1 MLYTVSFSR
10 LDLFYTGKANGK
22 RQYVYPSV
30 SPEEMKLVW
39 KCVMYGLGRADLLK
53 ASPAEE
59 KPKVLIEERIV
70 RKTTIMCEK
79 PTASLDFEV
88 PPF

>member
-10 LDLFYTGKANGK
+10 LDLFYTGKVNGK

-39 KCVMYGLGRADLLK
+39 KCVLYGLGRADLLK
-53 ASPAEE
+53 ASPAEGT
-59 KPKVLIEERIV
+59 PKVLIEEHIV
-70 RKTTIMCEK
+70 RKTTVMCENT
-79 PTASLDFEV
+79 TAPLDFEV